1 MSRSVPDTV
10 PDLALDLDA
19 PAVQQTRRQLAE
31 QLAADAGIEALETE
45 ALARGRVRA
54 ARGVKLYSPLYLS
67 NVCQSGCAYC
77 SFRAVKGYRIKR
89 RKLTIGEAIDEAS
102 ALEAQGIDNILL
114 VTGDD
119 PGLHMHFYLL
129 RMVEAL
135 AKPGRSLWLEVP
147 PQSIATAGRLVAGG
161 VTSFVHYQETYDR
174 VLYERVHPSGPKR
187 DYERRFAAPERAI
200 LAGVERVGLGIL
212 LGLGDP
218 VSDCAALIAHV
229 SALRARYPNV
239 GVSVSLPRLREG
251 PPGFEVQ
258 FPISDETFRRVLV
271 ALGAMLD
278 EQVDLAVSTR
288 EPPALRDALLC
299 YGVTLLS
306 AGSRT
311 SPGAY
316 SDDSRSAGAQ
326 FDLADHRSVAEVAAA
341 VRAHGLELA

>member
-1 MSRSVPDTV
+1 VSRI
-10 PDLALDLDA
+10 ALDLDA
-19 PAVQQTRRQLAE
+19 PAVRQTRQQLTE
-31 QLAADAGIEALETE
+31 LLTVGAGIEAIENE
-45 ALARGRVRA
+45 ARARGRVRA
-54 ARGVKLYSPLYLS
+54 TRGVKLYSPLYLS

-89 RKLTIGEAIDEAS
+89 RKLTIGEAIDEAG

-119 PGLHMHFYLL
+119 PGLHMHWYLL

-147 PQSIATAGRLVAGG
+147 PQSIATARRLVAGG

-174 VLYERVHPSGPKR
+174 ALYAAVHPTGPKR
-187 DYERRFAAPERAI
+187 DYELRFAAAQRAI
-200 LAGVERVGLGIL
+200 CAGAERVGLGIL

-218 VSDCAALIAHV
+218 AHDVAALIAHV
-229 SALRARYPNV
+229 AALRARYPRV
-239 GVSVSLPRLREG
+239 GVSVSLPRLRQG

-258 FPISDETFRRVLV
+258 FPISDETFRRVLI

-278 EQVDLAVSTR
+278 EQVDLVLSTR
-288 EPPALRDALLC
+288 EPPALRDALLR
-299 YGVTLLS
+299 YGVTMLS

-316 SDDSRSAGAQ
+316 SNASQAGAQ
-326 FDLADHRSVAEVAAA
+326 FDLADHRSVAEVAEA
-341 VRAHGLELA
+341 VRSQGLALAGE